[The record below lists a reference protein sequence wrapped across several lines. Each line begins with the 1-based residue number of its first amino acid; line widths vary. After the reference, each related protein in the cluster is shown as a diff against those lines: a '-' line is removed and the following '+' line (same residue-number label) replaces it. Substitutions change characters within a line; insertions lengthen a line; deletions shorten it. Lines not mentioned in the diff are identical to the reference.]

1 MPQPDRFLLGPQRIL
16 RDALEE
22 SSSRKICLYP
32 ERPPES
38 FLTSHFNALLVFLAA
53 PRGFSH
59 YWKTHYADHTFR
71 NSYHWNAFD
80 VTLLVPYF
88 IVMIIL
94 AFYGIHR
101 YQLVWLYFRN
111 KRNEAHSDAPPA
123 RFEEDALPFVTI
135 QLPIYNEQ
143 FVIDRLLD
151 ACCRLDYPRD
161 RFEIQLLDDS
171 TDETVGVASA
181 IVARFASGTQG
192 LEPQPVYYLH
202 RTNRYGFK
210 AGALEEGLKTAKGE
224 LVAIFDADFVP
235 PPDWLRKVV
244 HHFAEPGVGMVQ
256 TRWTHLNRNYSFL
269 TQVEAILLDGHF
281 VLEHGGRSRAGV
293 FFNFNGTAGM
303 WRRQAI
309 DEAGGWEHD
318 TLTEDTDLS
327 YRAQLKGWKFKY
339 LQDVECPAELPIEM
353 TAFKTQQARWAK
365 GLIQVAKKSL
375 PNILHADIS
384 WHQKL
389 EAWYHLTANISYPL
403 MIVLSTL
410 LMPAMIIRSWQG
422 PLQMFLIDLPLFMA
436 STMSVSTFYLV
447 SQKELFPK
455 TWYKTFLYVPFLM
468 SLGVGLTITNTK
480 AVLEALF
487 GIKSAF
493 ARTPK
498 YAVQKK
504 GERSQAKK
512 YRKRLGIIPW
522 IELAIGCYFAGTI
535 WYAITTENF
544 FTVPFLLLFVLGY
557 WYTGLLSIFQGL
569 FERKGSSGE
578 EMHEKPYPV
587 GI

>member
-1 MPQPDRFLLGPQRIL
+1 MTRLN
-16 RDALEE
+16 ALA
-22 SSSRKICLYP
+22 L
-32 ERPPES
+32 
-38 FLTSHFNALLVFLAA
+38 FLTSKHPFRHYLGTHLLD
-53 PRGFSH
+53 R
-59 YWKTHYADHTFR
+59 TFR
-71 NSYHWNAFD
+71 GEYRWNAFD
-80 VTLLVPYF
+80 VSLLIPYF
-88 IVMIIL
+88 VVMIIL

-101 YQLVWLYFRN
+101 YQLVWLYYRN
-111 KRNEAHSDAPPA
+111 RRNQAHSNQPPA
-123 RFEEDALPFVTI
+123 HFAESELPFITI
-135 QLPIYNEQ
+135 QLPIFNEQ

-151 ACCRLDYPRD
+151 SICRLDYPRD

-171 TDETVGVASA
+171 TDETCAVASA
-181 IVARFASGTQG
+181 MVARYAAGIDPGYG
-192 LEPQPVYYLH
+192 LGPQPIYYLH
-202 RTNRYGFK
+202 RTNRQGFK
-210 AGALEEGLKTAKGE
+210 AGALEEGLRTARGE
-224 LVAIFDADFVP
+224 LIAIFDADFVP
-235 PPDWLRKVV
+235 PPQWLRQVV
-244 HHFAEPGVGMVQ
+244 HHFSDPGVGMVQ

-293 FFNFNGTAGM
+293 YFNFNGTAGM
-303 WRRQAI
+303 WRRRAI
-309 DEAGGWEHD
+309 DEAGGWQHD

-365 GLIQVAKKSL
+365 GLIQTSKKIL
-375 PNILHADIS
+375 PSVLRSGAPFHT
-384 WHQKL
+384 KL

-422 PLQMFLIDLPLFMA
+422 PIQMLLIDLPLFMA
-436 STMSVSTFYLV
+436 STMSVSSFYLV
-447 SQKELFPK
+447 SQKELFPR
-455 TWYKTFLYVPFLM
+455 TWYKTLLYVPFLM
-468 SLGVGLTITNTK
+468 ALGVGLTITNTK

-498 YAVQKK
+498 YRVLKR
-504 GERSQAKK
+504 GESSLAKQK

-522 IELAIGCYFAGTI
+522 IELLIGCYFAATV
-535 WYAITTENF
+535 WYAVTTGNY
-544 FTVPFLLLFVLGY
+544 FTVPFLLLFLLGY

-569 FERKGSSGE
+569 FERRLPGGG